1 MSDKPGRNF
10 VGLMRSEVREL
21 HRGGLASLPML
32 QDVAEQFTVG
42 DIITGVAD
50 CGRYQIRVVKVMP
63 RNPARVCQD
72 LIVELAKEQP

>member
-1 MSDKPGRNF
+1 MSDKPVRKF

-21 HRGGLASLPML
+21 ERGGMASLPMIP
-32 QDVAEQFTVG
+32 DVAEQFIVG

-63 RNPARVCQD
+63 RNPARISQD